1 MKRVS
6 ILLTV
11 IGIILIFVALFYFRP
26 ALNPVDSDTM
36 TVGPSGVKTSEWPLF
51 IGILTTFV
59 GICFY
64 FISVADEKKKAGK

>member
-11 IGIILIFVALFYFRP
+11 IGIILIFVALYYFRT
-26 ALNPVDSDTM
+26 ALNVADSDPM
-36 TVGPSGVKTSEWPLF
+36 TINPKGIRTSEWPLF

-64 FISVADEKKKAGK
+64 FIAVADEKKAKR

>member
-6 ILLTV
+6 ILLTI
-11 IGIILIFVALFYFRP
+11 IGIILIFVAIWYFSP
-26 ALNPVDSDTM
+26 AINPADSDTM
-36 TVGPSGVKTSEWPLF
+36 TVNPKGIRTTEWPIF

-64 FISVADEKKKAGK
+64 FIAVADEKKARR

>member
-6 ILLTV
+6 IALTI
-11 IGIILIFVALFYFRP
+11 IGIILIFVAIYYFRP
-26 ALNPVDSDTM
+26 ALNVVDSDPM
-36 TVGPSGVKTSEWPLF
+36 TVNPQGIRTTEWPLF

-64 FISVADEKKKAGK
+64 FISVADEKKAKK